1 MQELGKTVGLTAMTG
16 SRRLTSEKKRSS
28 HRAKER
34 RLGRDPSKHKGFTSK
49 KKTLRLPASCLL
61 EFPTDWDATAAPS
74 RHGFSVTASSWDEMV
89 SLHRPAKGRRG
100 RLGGPEGRWRS
111 CCEVP
116 KAFAIA
122 TAINPLILLRGKLTD
137 QSRLVPSFG
146 TQLPPEDLSRISII
160 STVKISHSTK
170 RSRDRSVM
178 RCNSRKLVASPLPCG
193 HRFTTRRLLGLRPPA
208 SLILLPHTAPPSATT
223 NFCRL
228 HHHSLPAQPL
238 R

>member
-61 EFPTDWDATAAPS
+61 EFPTDRNATAGPS
-74 RHGFSVTASSWDEMV
+74 RHGFSVTASSWDEV
-89 SLHRPAKGRRG
+89 ASLHRPAKGRRG

-111 CCEVP
+111 FWEVP

-122 TAINPLILLRGKLTD
+122 TAINPLILRGKLTD
-137 QSRLVPSFG
+137 QTRLVPSYG
-146 TQLPPEDLSRISII
+146 TQLPPGDLSRISMHF
-160 STVKISHSTK
+160 SGQDFSFHEKK
-170 RSRDRSVM
+170 
-178 RCNSRKLVASPLPCG
+178 SPSLSNALQQPEPS
-193 HRFTTRRLLGLRPPA
+193 GLATALWPPLHHQA
-208 SLILLPHTAPPSATT
+208 AAGAPATGQSHTAPPHRTTLSHHQLLSAA
-223 NFCRL
+223 
-228 HHHSLPAQPL
+228 PP
-238 R
+238 